1 MPIEN
6 IADTSSEEM
15 KPDFDIL
22 DRFGNFLYLG
32 SPVMFHDVPEIVV
45 QIGMRTI
52 NGAPGSEPPAMSVT
66 SGNRRVVLPSR
77 RQK

>member
-22 DRFGNFLYLG
+22 DRFENFFYLG

-45 QIGMRTI
+45 
-52 NGAPGSEPPAMSVT
+52 
-66 SGNRRVVLPSR
+66 
-77 RQK
+77 